1 VRLELVRTIDWE
13 RRLTDPARAGMDY
26 GCAGYLPDLHRQ
38 AKTVEYRRATHRP
51 DDGDDMAAFQHLVK
65 RLRKA
70 ERELEKQLEGVR
82 AAISSLEFGGGA
94 VPKLERRTGA
104 SAPRKR
110 PPLSAKARR
119 AISVAQ
125 KRRWAKQKA
134 GA

>member
-1 VRLELVRTIDWE
+1 MT
-13 RRLTDPARAGMDY
+13 
-26 GCAGYLPDLHRQ
+26 
-38 AKTVEYRRATHRP
+38 
-51 DDGDDMAAFQHLVK
+51 AFHHLVK

-94 VPKLERRTGA
+94 VPKLGRKTSA
-104 SAPRKR
+104 SRPRRKR
-110 PPLSAKARR
+110 RKLSAKARR
-119 AISVAQ
+119 AISLAQ